1 MATVLYITANPGNVE
16 ASFSLGVGEQFVQ
29 AYQAANP
36 QDKVIHV
43 DLYNRTIPQIDGD
56 VLGAWG
62 QLQAGVS
69 FDQLTAAQQQ
79 KISTLN
85 QLLEEFMAAD
95 KYVFVTPMWNF
106 SYPPV
111 VKAYIDSFC
120 VRAKTFKYT
129 ENGPV
134 GLLNNKKAF
143 HIQATGG
150 IYSEGP
156 FAEREHASSHLQTVL
171 AFIGVTDFQNLF
183 VEGMS
188 YAADRA
194 PQIKAEA
201 IVKAREAATKF

>member
-1 MATVLYITANPGNVE
+1 MSTVLYITAHPGNAE

-36 QDKVIHV
+36 QDKIVHV

-62 QLQAGVS
+62 QLQAGGS
-69 FDQLTAAQQQ
+69 FDQLTAPQQE
-79 KISTLN
+79 KISLLN

-111 VKAYIDSFC
+111 VKAYIDAFC

-134 GLLNNKKAF
+134 GLLHNKKAF
-143 HIQATGG
+143 HIQASGG

-156 FAEREHASSHLQTVL
+156 VAERENGSRHLQTVL
-171 AFIGVTDFQNLF
+171 AFIGVTDFESLF

-188 YAADRA
+188 YAGDRA

-201 IVKAREAATKF
+201 MGNARLAASKF